1 MIYYWFICIFIKVCS
16 AGGGVYGQRLPPR
29 PSSAV
34 FREAQKFV
42 KARLE
47 KKWLPMFQETPEFKQ
62 RNLSTRRGDNRKIS
76 VQSPAGNK
84 VNRKQI
90 LWSIPTVYDCQ
101 GGELNW
107 MTNSLDAILF
117 RRALQDHTTCANFI
131 QYLGIKEEPEQFL
144 VNNVLFWLEVQRF
157 KACTKPKYCNMH
169 LHIPYSR
176 KVWQIWQIISDLP
189 S

>member
-1 MIYYWFICIFIKVCS
+1 M
-16 AGGGVYGQRLPPR
+16 
-29 PSSAV
+29 

-62 RNLSTRRGDNRKIS
+62 RNSSTRRGDRKIS

-169 LHIPYSR
+169 CTYHIAGKFGKLSVIY
-176 KVWQIWQIISDLP
+176 
-189 S
+189 